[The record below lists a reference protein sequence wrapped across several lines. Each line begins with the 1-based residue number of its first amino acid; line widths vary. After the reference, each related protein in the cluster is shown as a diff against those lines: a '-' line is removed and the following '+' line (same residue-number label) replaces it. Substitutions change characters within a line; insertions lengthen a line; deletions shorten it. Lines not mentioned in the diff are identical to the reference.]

1 MKEGETKEVF
11 AAFWLT
17 HLTKIP
23 LLKLKQWVEACGGMT
38 AFYDEGWKRLKGLLP
53 EEQIYIEKK
62 IKDPEIYR
70 NWERL
75 KRGEFRFA
83 SLKDADYPQALRKL
97 PDAPFGLYWKGK
109 LPDPGRS
116 CVAIVGA
123 RKSTIYGQEFAYGL
137 ARELGGSK
145 VDVISGLAA
154 GIDAA
159 GHRGCMDGGGIT
171 YGVLGCGI
179 DRIYPKE
186 NLSLYEKMSETGGV
200 VSEYC
205 PGTAPLSILFPRRN
219 RIISAL
225 SDMVVV
231 VEAKERSGSLI
242 TVDFALEQGK
252 EIGAVPGRP
261 CDPLSLGCNRLIRQ
275 GAKCILEAEDVLEE
289 LSGIITA
296 SEAVISPIKVKKDL
310 GLAPK
315 EKMVYSCLRLEPKF
329 IDDILCQIDLPVWE
343 GIQILAELEIKGIIK
358 QNPHQY
364 YYRCPES

>member
-1 MKEGETKEVF
+1 MKQCETKEVL

-23 LLKLKQWVEACGGMT
+23 LLKLKQWVDACGGIA
-38 AFYDEGWKRLKGLLP
+38 AFYNGDWRKLKEPLP
-53 EEQIYIEKK
+53 EERAYLEQRVR
-62 IKDPEIYR
+62 DPEIR
-70 NWERL
+70 HNWERL
-75 KRGEFRFA
+75 NRGEYGFISCGEA
-83 SLKDADYPQALRKL
+83 AYPQALRKL
-97 PDAPFGLYWKGK
+97 PDAPFGLYWKGR
-109 LPDPGRS
+109 LPEPGRR

-123 RKSTIYGQEFAYGL
+123 RRSTIYGQELAYEI
-137 ARELGGSK
+137 AQELGRQS

-179 DRIYPKE
+179 DRIYPRE
-186 NLSLYEKMSETGGV
+186 NISLYEKMAVNGGIL
-200 VSEYC
+200 SEYC

-219 RIISAL
+219 RIISAC
-225 SDMVVV
+225 SDMVIV

-261 CDPLSLGCNRLIRQ
+261 CDPLSLGCNRLIQQ
-275 GAKCILEAEDVLEE
+275 GAKCILGVDDILEE
-289 LSGIITA
+289 LSGTLAVSETA
-296 SEAVISPIKVKKDL
+296 SKPIKVKKDL

-315 EKMVYSCLRLEPKF
+315 EKMVYSCLRLEPEF
-329 IDDILCQIDLPVWE
+329 IDDILCQLDLPVWE
-343 GIQILAELEIKGIIK
+343 VVQILTELEIKGIIK

-364 YYRCPES
+364 YYRCSDV

>member
-1 MKEGETKEVF
+1 MKERETKEVF

-53 EEQIYIEKK
+53 EEQVYIEKK

-109 LPDPGRS
+109 LPNPGRS

-186 NLSLYEKMSETGGV
+186 NISL
-200 VSEYC
+200 
-205 PGTAPLSILFPRRN
+205 
-219 RIISAL
+219 
-225 SDMVVV
+225 
-231 VEAKERSGSLI
+231 
-242 TVDFALEQGK
+242 
-252 EIGAVPGRP
+252 
-261 CDPLSLGCNRLIRQ
+261 
-275 GAKCILEAEDVLEE
+275 
-289 LSGIITA
+289 
-296 SEAVISPIKVKKDL
+296 
-310 GLAPK
+310 
-315 EKMVYSCLRLEPKF
+315 
-329 IDDILCQIDLPVWE
+329 
-343 GIQILAELEIKGIIK
+343 
-358 QNPHQY
+358 
-364 YYRCPES
+364 